1 MPGDLRTSPNFIT
14 RFLRFFFFLIYEPFA
29 WSYDLVAWIV
39 SLGRWNSWVTSTL
52 PELPGPR
59 VLELGHGPGHLQ
71 LALRQKGIRAFG
83 IDRSAPMGR
92 IASRRLRRAKV
103 TPYLVRAKAEHL
115 PFPINA
121 FDQLVA
127 TFPSEYI
134 IQPATLSEIKRLLA
148 NNGKVLILPVAW
160 IRGNKL
166 LDRAA
171 AWLSRV
177 TGQAPNWDPR
187 FIEPLRRAGFFVKE
201 KRIELLG
208 SEVMLITA
216 SQSTNPLF
224 G

>member
-29 WSYDLVAWIV
+29 WSYEIVAWIV

-71 LALRQKGIRAFG
+71 LALRQKGIRTFG

-103 TPYLVRAKAEHL
+103 TPNLVRAKAEHL
-115 PFPINA
+115 PFPFNA

-134 IQPATLSEIKRLLA
+134 IQPATLSELKRLLA
-148 NNGKVLILPVAW
+148 NKGKLLILPVAW
-160 IRGNKL
+160 IRSKL
-166 LDRAA
+166 PWDRFA
-171 AWLSRV
+171 AWLFHV
-177 TGQAPNWDPR
+177 TDQAPAWDTR
-187 FIEPLRRAGFFVKE
+187 FSDPLRKSGFVVDE
-201 KRIELLG
+201 KMVRIKD

-216 SQSTNPLF
+216 TLN
-224 G
+224 